1 MFLKKRKYI
10 EKRVIRNIINNLESF
25 SDDSDDFDE
34 EEIKAIKLMFLEK
47 TIFER
52 PILKIYSAGCL
63 SNQWSLMVVQA
74 SSFS

>member
-52 PILKIYSAGCL
+52 AILKIYSVGCL
-63 SNQWSLMVVQA
+63 SNQ
-74 SSFS
+74 